1 MEEHKRTLSLIYD
14 IGALAVAY
22 GVLVLAAY
30 FGAGISGLAAPFWA
44 MKAFKSSWPQWWLI
58 SLGASILGGALALG
72 LNPFRSAGEYGYAKF
87 ATARDLKKWGL
98 RAATGII
105 LGVAWGLYIRFSEP
119 LSVFVVAPPGSGKTA
134 GIIIPNLLSC
144 GNSTISVDIKGE
156 LYEKTAKRRAT
167 FSKVVRFAP
176 GEDESVAWNP
186 LSKTDL
192 PAGWDDVV
200 LRVSQIASV
209 LYAPDK
215 FTSDKTWINQG
226 RAVFILFALYLI
238 HKNGEASIPGVREFA
253 LSTPDAQRHIAQL
266 ADEPG
271 VPTRV
276 REDGYR
282 FATMADRQWSGV
294 FGEFNERLDVFADP
308 RVARNFRRSDFSI
321 QNIRKERTSIYL
333 KVAPADIDRLS
344 RCLGL
349 FCESSCLG
357 LISKERAPGEF
368 FVTYFLDEFP
378 RLPAME
384 ALINLPAISRG
395 VGVNAVFV
403 VQSESQ
409 VADRY
414 GKDKLETLKN
424 TCAYH
429 VYFAQNTI
437 EVAERISRSIGP
449 RTRKK
454 LSFATSE
461 TRITRNTNES
471 NEGVPLMTAQD
482 VMGLPERRILILKQN
497 NFPTPI
503 LAKDARWYLDAAL
516 KPLVM

>member
-14 IGALAVAY
+14 ICALAVAY

-119 LSVFVVAPPGSGKTA
+119 LSVFVVAPPGSGKSA
-134 GIIIPNLLSC
+134 GIIVPNLLSC
-144 GNSTISVDIKGE
+144 GNSTISLDVKKE
-156 LYEKTAKRRAT
+156 LFKLTAKRRAT
-167 FSKVVRFAP
+167 FSKVVQFAP
-176 GEDESVAWNP
+176 GEDESMAWNP
-186 LSKTDL
+186 LSRDEL
-192 PAGWDDVV
+192 PAGWDNIV
-200 LRVSQIASV
+200 LRVDQVASV
-209 LYAPDK
+209 LFAPENAKADTYW
-215 FTSDKTWINQG
+215 TSQG
-226 RAVFILFALYLI
+226 KAVFMLFGLYLI
-238 HKNGEASIPGVREFA
+238 HKHGETSIPAIREFA
-253 LSTPDAQRHIAQL
+253 LSTPDAQRHIAEL
-266 ADEPG
+266 ADEDG
-271 VPTRV
+271 VPRRV
-276 REDGYR
+276 KEEGYK
-282 FATMADRQWSGV
+282 FATKADKEWSGI
-294 FGEFNERLDVFADP
+294 FGSFNDRLDVFADP
-308 RVARNFRRSDFSI
+308 RVSRNFSRSDFSI
-321 QNIRKERTSIYL
+321 QRIRQERTSIYL
-333 KVAPADIDRLS
+333 QVAAADMERLG
-344 RCLGL
+344 RCLAL
-349 FCESSCLG
+349 FCEASCLSLVSRDRG
-357 LISKERAPGEF
+357 PGEF
-368 FVTYFLDEFP
+368 VVTYFLDEFP

-384 ALINLPAISRG
+384 AIINMPAISRG

-482 VMGLPERRILILKQN
+482 VMGLPERRVLILKQN